1 MEDRR
6 ANIRRVTDFSS
17 CPRYEKHELSRDQI
31 VEIAKEAI
39 VMAKAEILQDIG
51 RSAVNTLTDKF
62 FYVIGAASFAL
73 MVWLTK
79 NGYLK

>member
-1 MEDRR
+1 
-6 ANIRRVTDFSS
+6 
-17 CPRYEKHELSRDQI
+17 
-31 VEIAKEAI
+31 
-39 VMAKAEILQDIG
+39 MAKAEILQDIG